1 MRSWVSFGWRGWCVL
16 SWAYPMRRCA
26 AASIGGGR
34 HGATSDAAHR
44 VPDMPLQTHE
54 ADAKRL
60 LPWSLQR
67 RANDAIDEERFQFLT
82 LALGQVHQAI
92 ERRRQRVLAPS
103 E

>member
-26 AASIGGGR
+26 AASIGAGR
-34 HGATSDAAHR
+34 HDATSDAAHR
-44 VPDMPLQTHE
+44 VQDMPLQTHE

-60 LPWSLQR
+60 VPWSLQR
-67 RANDAIDEERFQFLT
+67 RGKHAAEQGGLQLT
-82 LALGQVHQAI
+82 ALGQVHKAI